1 MVFGGSNNA
10 LVESVNEVFHNEKSH
25 YTSLYIVTSV
35 QNDVADINYFMLQK
49 IYRFIDKVIN
59 VISRVIYYFNP
70 IPTFLLSSYCEKMGW
85 RQGCYCIII
94 SVIITLYLTS
104 VKNDKTNYKSH
115 SVQLDLFTPIN
126 LYSIQLS
133 EDIKSNKKI
142 IEFVQS

>member
-1 MVFGGSNNA
+1 MHWLSQLMKSFIS
-10 LVESVNEVFHNEKSH
+10 FYTHEKSH
-25 YTSLYIVTSV
+25 YTNLYIITSV

-49 IYRFIDKVIN
+49 INRFIDKVIN

-70 IPTFLLSSYCEKMGW
+70 IPTFLPSSYCEKMGW

-94 SVIITLYLTS
+94 SVIIILYLTS

-115 SVQLDLFTPIN
+115 SVQLGLFTPIN

-142 IEFVQS
+142 IGFVQS

>member
-1 MVFGGSNNA
+1 MHWLSQLMKSFIS
-10 LVESVNEVFHNEKSH
+10 FCTHEKSH
-25 YTSLYIVTSV
+25 YTSLYMITSV

-49 IYRFIDKVIN
+49 INRFINKVIN

-94 SVIITLYLTS
+94 SVIIILYLTS

-115 SVQLDLFTPIN
+115 SVQLGLFTQNN

-133 EDIKSNKKI
+133 EDIKRNKKT